1 MHKFC
6 ICMRNISLFLH
17 SLFIHIS
24 TLYPICAGLAKKWQ
38 LQPMRKWQKVGQKSG
53 KFLAKYVVDKMLATM
68 EYCQTQKLK
77 RPDFR
82 YETKTRS
89 HFGVASKLS
98 LISKSKVNKML
109 TSLEK
114 KVVPCTLRFWKG
126 CKLVHIT
133 KTYLN
138 WENGRRNKI
147 RVKNKNWNTECWKKY
162 WEKYA
167 RKKLKSLSLYRLYRS
182 HCMLPECTIGSGV
195 YCGWSAFAAVAVATT
210 SVIFSRGPCGFDGG
224 GGW

>member
-1 MHKFC
+1 MLPDL
-6 ICMRNISLFLH
+6 RWV
-17 SLFIHIS
+17 
-24 TLYPICAGLAKKWQ
+24 GKKVAIVTDEKMTKSWS
-38 LQPMRKWQKVGQKSG
+38 KSG

-114 KVVPCTLRFWKG
+114 KVVPCTLRF
-126 CKLVHIT
+126 
-133 KTYLN
+133 
-138 WENGRRNKI
+138 
-147 RVKNKNWNTECWKKY
+147 
-162 WEKYA
+162 
-167 RKKLKSLSLYRLYRS
+167 
-182 HCMLPECTIGSGV
+182 
-195 YCGWSAFAAVAVATT
+195 
-210 SVIFSRGPCGFDGG
+210 
-224 GGW
+224 